1 MHFNLQWGDA
11 KSMILNSNCKC
22 RILLEK
28 IKSNCGC
35 IVDDIIDIADMQ
47 AVVQKLCDKPD
58 ESYASEIIQPRS
70 CYILI
75 KVIKRCDENGQ
86 FYKEYLPLLFGLE
99 STNPEFLLR
108 LSSRKVNPDSFVKD
122 NKDARFATSKIKGA
136 GRTTT
141 SKSNKDSNSNL
152 TGQLIRKTRQ

>member
-99 STNPEFLLR
+99 STNPEFLR
-108 LSSRKVNPDSFVKD
+108 EYFSFIK
-122 NKDARFATSKIKGA
+122 SKG
-136 GRTTT
+136 
-141 SKSNKDSNSNL
+141 
-152 TGQLIRKTRQ
+152 